1 MYVLDDGKRS
11 ESLSDWVSEWYHM
24 QELVR
29 GWGEVLRTVDLS
41 FFTTFTC
48 KVKLK
53 LEGKKLNVSHVS
65 Q

>member
-1 MYVLDDGKRS
+1 MAG
-11 ESLSDWVSEWYHM
+11 VSEWYHM

-29 GWGEVLRTVDLS
+29 GWGEALRTVDLS
-41 FFTTFTC
+41 FFTTFIY